1 MIEIC
6 LWAIGLILVFEG
18 LVYVLAPSLV
28 EAGVTHVIARE
39 IEDISPLLDHLLTQ
53 DKAQGETHSA

>member
-1 MIEIC
+1 MRVTGH
-6 LWAIGLILVFEG
+6 LQR
-18 LVYVLAPSLV
+18 

>member
-1 MIEIC
+1 
-6 LWAIGLILVFEG
+6 
-18 LVYVLAPSLV
+18 
-28 EAGVTHVIARE
+28 VIARE